1 MIQAQPV
8 FFADPEL
15 LTQLDQASDAD
26 LDGLAFGVIGFD
38 AQTLVQRYNEPV
50 RRLGRRGP

>member
-50 RRLGRRGP
+50 HRLGRRGP